1 MIFINPTVEL
11 IEEKNPFKKIELAGR
26 TCYKS
31 ENKITEDSAVG
42 FVNRLVNAGHLAMV
56 EHAVFCFMT
65 ETDDKDLLK
74 DLVDNYS
81 VFPFTNFT
89 TQEITDDNFRIIFS
103 ANLRALIENN
113 LAYVVNDKIDFDSQ
127 LLTDFRLVD
136 FDNDVKN
143 KTTIEKLNHRYTTMR
158 FICDRGV
165 SHELVRHRPY
175 SFAQECVSGD
185 TVINKNGLTIKE
197 LYDRKS
203 NHYGKTHN
211 KTIWLRSI
219 DENNGIIPNKMVDV
233 WQAGEKDIYEVK
245 TRLGYTIKCTLNHKL
260 YHAGKF
266 TELCELHEGDKIG
279 VNGRPSK
286 VKITD
291 NKLVEMYQT
300 LSVTEIADLIGCERN
315 SVIRKLK
322 QLGVYEY
329 RKNANNNPSKYNR
342 NHTKESWEKLRQS
355 MIKQFSEGSRK
366 VWNKG
371 LTKETDSRV
380 AYSVEA
386 MRAKAYKN
394 PCGEKNSNWK
404 DGINAYRRMKENIDS
419 CELCGDAFSSANF
432 PEVHHVDGN
441 RHNNDENNLIKL
453 CVPCHKMVHSTKY
466 YNGVKMVY
474 DEIVSIK
481 YIGKEMTYDIEM
493 TTPYNNYVA
502 NGIIVHNSQRYVKYD
517 KNDDIE
523 FIKPRDFDTWD
534 DLSKMVFKAAISD
547 AEKKYKL
554 LRSYGRTAQE
564 ARGILPNA
572 IKTEIV
578 VTGNELEW
586 KHFFELRCDK
596 AAHPDM
602 QVVANMAK
610 DLYDAR
616 YKFDV

>member
-74 DLVDNYS
+74 DMVDHYS

-136 FDNDVKN
+136 FDNDIKN
-143 KTTIEKLNHRYTTMR
+143 KTTIEKLTHRYTTMR

-165 SHELVRHRPY
+165 SHELVRHRLY
-175 SFAQECVSGD
+175 SFAQE
-185 TVINKNGLTIKE
+185 
-197 LYDRKS
+197 
-203 NHYGKTHN
+203 
-211 KTIWLRSI
+211 
-219 DENNGIIPNKMVDV
+219 
-233 WQAGEKDIYEVK
+233 
-245 TRLGYTIKCTLNHKL
+245 
-260 YHAGKF
+260 
-266 TELCELHEGDKIG
+266 
-279 VNGRPSK
+279 
-286 VKITD
+286 
-291 NKLVEMYQT
+291 
-300 LSVTEIADLIGCERN
+300 
-315 SVIRKLK
+315 
-322 QLGVYEY
+322 
-329 RKNANNNPSKYNR
+329 
-342 NHTKESWEKLRQS
+342 
-355 MIKQFSEGSRK
+355 
-366 VWNKG
+366 
-371 LTKETDSRV
+371 
-380 AYSVEA
+380 
-386 MRAKAYKN
+386 
-394 PCGEKNSNWK
+394 
-404 DGINAYRRMKENIDS
+404 
-419 CELCGDAFSSANF
+419 
-432 PEVHHVDGN
+432 
-441 RHNNDENNLIKL
+441 
-453 CVPCHKMVHSTKY
+453 
-466 YNGVKMVY
+466 
-474 DEIVSIK
+474 
-481 YIGKEMTYDIEM
+481 
-493 TTPYNNYVA
+493 
-502 NGIIVHNSQRYVKYD
+502 SQRYVKYD

-534 DLSKMVFKAAISD
+534 DLSKMVFKASLSD

-610 DLYDAR
+610 EIYNTQF
-616 YKFDV
+616 KVKK

>member
-65 ETDDKDLLK
+65 ETDNEDLLK
-74 DLVDNYS
+74 DLIDNYS
-81 VFPFTNFT
+81 VFPFTNLT
-89 TQEITDDNFRIIFS
+89 TQKITDNNFRIIFS

-136 FDNDVKN
+136 FDNDIKN

-165 SHELVRHRPY
+165 SHELVRHRLY
-175 SFAQECVSGD
+175 SFAQE
-185 TVINKNGLTIKE
+185 
-197 LYDRKS
+197 
-203 NHYGKTHN
+203 
-211 KTIWLRSI
+211 
-219 DENNGIIPNKMVDV
+219 
-233 WQAGEKDIYEVK
+233 
-245 TRLGYTIKCTLNHKL
+245 
-260 YHAGKF
+260 
-266 TELCELHEGDKIG
+266 
-279 VNGRPSK
+279 
-286 VKITD
+286 
-291 NKLVEMYQT
+291 
-300 LSVTEIADLIGCERN
+300 
-315 SVIRKLK
+315 
-322 QLGVYEY
+322 
-329 RKNANNNPSKYNR
+329 
-342 NHTKESWEKLRQS
+342 
-355 MIKQFSEGSRK
+355 
-366 VWNKG
+366 
-371 LTKETDSRV
+371 
-380 AYSVEA
+380 
-386 MRAKAYKN
+386 
-394 PCGEKNSNWK
+394 
-404 DGINAYRRMKENIDS
+404 
-419 CELCGDAFSSANF
+419 
-432 PEVHHVDGN
+432 
-441 RHNNDENNLIKL
+441 
-453 CVPCHKMVHSTKY
+453 
-466 YNGVKMVY
+466 
-474 DEIVSIK
+474 
-481 YIGKEMTYDIEM
+481 
-493 TTPYNNYVA
+493 
-502 NGIIVHNSQRYVKYD
+502 SQRYVKYD

>member
-127 LLTDFRLVD
+127 LLTDFRLVN
-136 FDNDVKN
+136 FDNDIKN
-143 KTTIEKLNHRYTTMR
+143 KTTIEKLTHRYTTMR

-165 SHELVRHRPY
+165 SHELVRHRLY
-175 SFAQECVSGD
+175 SFAQS
-185 TVINKNGLTIKE
+185 
-197 LYDRKS
+197 
-203 NHYGKTHN
+203 
-211 KTIWLRSI
+211 
-219 DENNGIIPNKMVDV
+219 
-233 WQAGEKDIYEVK
+233 
-245 TRLGYTIKCTLNHKL
+245 
-260 YHAGKF
+260 
-266 TELCELHEGDKIG
+266 
-279 VNGRPSK
+279 
-286 VKITD
+286 
-291 NKLVEMYQT
+291 
-300 LSVTEIADLIGCERN
+300 
-315 SVIRKLK
+315 
-322 QLGVYEY
+322 
-329 RKNANNNPSKYNR
+329 
-342 NHTKESWEKLRQS
+342 
-355 MIKQFSEGSRK
+355 
-366 VWNKG
+366 
-371 LTKETDSRV
+371 
-380 AYSVEA
+380 
-386 MRAKAYKN
+386 
-394 PCGEKNSNWK
+394 
-404 DGINAYRRMKENIDS
+404 
-419 CELCGDAFSSANF
+419 
-432 PEVHHVDGN
+432 
-441 RHNNDENNLIKL
+441 
-453 CVPCHKMVHSTKY
+453 
-466 YNGVKMVY
+466 
-474 DEIVSIK
+474 
-481 YIGKEMTYDIEM
+481 
-493 TTPYNNYVA
+493 
-502 NGIIVHNSQRYVKYD
+502 SQRYIKYD
-517 KNDDIE
+517 KYDDIE

-534 DLSKMVFKAAISD
+534 DLSKMVFKASLSD

>member
-1 MIFINPTVEL
+1 MIFINSTVEL

-42 FVNRLVNAGHLAMV
+42 FVNKLVNAGHLAMV

-127 LLTDFRLVD
+127 LLTDFRLVN
-136 FDNDVKN
+136 FDNDIKN
-143 KTTIEKLNHRYTTMR
+143 KTTIEKLTHRYTTMR

-165 SHELVRHRPY
+165 SHELVRHRLY
-175 SFAQECVSGD
+175 SFAQE
-185 TVINKNGLTIKE
+185 
-197 LYDRKS
+197 
-203 NHYGKTHN
+203 
-211 KTIWLRSI
+211 
-219 DENNGIIPNKMVDV
+219 
-233 WQAGEKDIYEVK
+233 
-245 TRLGYTIKCTLNHKL
+245 
-260 YHAGKF
+260 
-266 TELCELHEGDKIG
+266 
-279 VNGRPSK
+279 
-286 VKITD
+286 
-291 NKLVEMYQT
+291 
-300 LSVTEIADLIGCERN
+300 
-315 SVIRKLK
+315 
-322 QLGVYEY
+322 
-329 RKNANNNPSKYNR
+329 
-342 NHTKESWEKLRQS
+342 
-355 MIKQFSEGSRK
+355 
-366 VWNKG
+366 
-371 LTKETDSRV
+371 
-380 AYSVEA
+380 
-386 MRAKAYKN
+386 
-394 PCGEKNSNWK
+394 
-404 DGINAYRRMKENIDS
+404 
-419 CELCGDAFSSANF
+419 
-432 PEVHHVDGN
+432 
-441 RHNNDENNLIKL
+441 
-453 CVPCHKMVHSTKY
+453 
-466 YNGVKMVY
+466 
-474 DEIVSIK
+474 
-481 YIGKEMTYDIEM
+481 
-493 TTPYNNYVA
+493 
-502 NGIIVHNSQRYVKYD
+502 SQRYVKYD

>member
-42 FVNRLVNAGHLAMV
+42 FVNRLVNTGHLAMV

-136 FDNDVKN
+136 FDNDIKN

-165 SHELVRHRPY
+165 SHELVRHRLY
-175 SFAQECVSGD
+175 SFAQE
-185 TVINKNGLTIKE
+185 
-197 LYDRKS
+197 
-203 NHYGKTHN
+203 
-211 KTIWLRSI
+211 
-219 DENNGIIPNKMVDV
+219 
-233 WQAGEKDIYEVK
+233 
-245 TRLGYTIKCTLNHKL
+245 
-260 YHAGKF
+260 
-266 TELCELHEGDKIG
+266 
-279 VNGRPSK
+279 
-286 VKITD
+286 
-291 NKLVEMYQT
+291 
-300 LSVTEIADLIGCERN
+300 
-315 SVIRKLK
+315 
-322 QLGVYEY
+322 
-329 RKNANNNPSKYNR
+329 
-342 NHTKESWEKLRQS
+342 
-355 MIKQFSEGSRK
+355 
-366 VWNKG
+366 
-371 LTKETDSRV
+371 
-380 AYSVEA
+380 
-386 MRAKAYKN
+386 
-394 PCGEKNSNWK
+394 
-404 DGINAYRRMKENIDS
+404 
-419 CELCGDAFSSANF
+419 
-432 PEVHHVDGN
+432 
-441 RHNNDENNLIKL
+441 
-453 CVPCHKMVHSTKY
+453 
-466 YNGVKMVY
+466 
-474 DEIVSIK
+474 
-481 YIGKEMTYDIEM
+481 
-493 TTPYNNYVA
+493 
-502 NGIIVHNSQRYVKYD
+502 SQRYVKYD
-517 KNDDIE
+517 KKENIE
-523 FIKPRDFDTWD
+523 FIKPCDYDSWD
-534 DLSKMVFKAAISD
+534 EKTKLTFNSALIV
-547 AEKKYKL
+547 AENIYKTL
-554 LRSYGRTAQE
+554 TLYGRTAQE